1 MSRSVTTF
9 ALTAL
14 ALTSLAGSTL
24 AQSGKKPENPK
35 PMPAMV
41 HPEQAATKDAKRV
54 EHAQREAIKEQE
66 KDRDKAIKEQDK
78 DRDKAIKEQD
88 KDRSKAIK
96 EQEKDREKAMK
107 EQSKVVK
114 RADHRADRETKRA
127 FGMAVSEQAHL
138 AKGLKLSPEV
148 RRQWKAVDRKY
159 DDQYRALRRDIR
171 AAEKDGRPM
180 DPAWTQRI
188 TVLRDQERAELRALL
203 APAQQ
208 VVFDRNVSR
217 R

>member
-1 MSRSVTTF
+1 MTRSVTTF

-54 EHAQREAIKEQE
+54 EHAQHEAA
-66 KDRDKAIKEQDK
+66 KDQAKAIKEQDK
-78 DRDKAIKEQD
+78 DQAKAIKEQD

-96 EQEKDREKAMK
+96 EQEKDRDKAMK
-107 EQSKVVK
+107 EQSKDVK
-114 RADHRADRETKRA
+114 RADHRANHEMKRT

-138 AKGLKLSPEV
+138 AKGLKLSPDV
-148 RRQWKAVDRKY
+148 RRQWKTVDRKY
-159 DDQYRALRRDIR
+159 DDQYRAVRSDIR
-171 AAEKDGRPM
+171 AAEKDGRPL
-180 DPAWTQRI
+180 DPAWAQRI

-203 APAQQ
+203 TPAQQ

-217 R
+217 RR

>member
-1 MSRSVTTF
+1 MTRSVTTF

-41 HPEQAATKDAKRV
+41 HPEQAAAKDAKRI
-54 EHAQREAIKEQE
+54 EHAQHEAA
-66 KDRDKAIKEQDK
+66 KDQAKAIKEQDK
-78 DRDKAIKEQD
+78 DRAKAV
-88 KDRSKAIK
+88 K

-114 RADHRADRETKRA
+114 RADHRADREMKRA

-138 AKGLKLSPEV
+138 AKGLKLSPDA
-148 RRQWKAVDRKY
+148 RRQWKAIDRKY

-171 AAEKDGRPM
+171 AAEKDGRPV
-180 DPAWTQRI
+180 DAAWTQRI

-203 APAQQ
+203 TPAQQ

-217 R
+217 RR